1 LIFAYEWLINHYISQ
16 KRVNSIYYPWNAQNI
31 LSLSYHPTIKAYL
44 EEMIPLVDGIDARGP
59 WSDSEKSWL
68 RERYAAVR
76 LNWSAKER
84 QSSDPDDFD
93 LPSRYPD
100 IGLSRATGRTLP

>member
-1 LIFAYEWLINHYISQ
+1 MPEDRGA
-16 KRVNSIYYPWNAQNI
+16 
-31 LSLSYHPTIKAYL
+31 T
-44 EEMIPLVDGIDARGP
+44 AR
-59 WSDSEKSWL
+59 KSWL
-68 RERYAAVR
+68 RDRYAAVR

-100 IGLSRATGRTLP
+100 MGLSRATGRTLP